1 MNNYYDESNIF
12 YIYSFN
18 ENYAST
24 ILSNYLKNFGKVY
37 NNYDNNPPKNISNL
51 EIHKYKVI
59 YIYTNPIS
67 IILDMI
73 KNMIKNNND
82 YEPKMISMIEDS
94 IITQTDLFLMEDSF
108 NNFTNM
114 TPKINR
120 NYGIFCIKYE
130 TMFDHLKVINNILGI
145 PDIEELYPI
154 KNNIDDKEYCSIIK
168 EIDIEILNKIYKQ
181 LIKKISYMH
190 FIALR

>member
-37 NNYDNNPPKNISNL
+37 NNYEYEPPKNISNS

-59 YIYTNPIS
+59 YIYRNPIS
-67 IILDMI
+67 MILDI
-73 KNMIKNNND
+73 IKNNNED
-82 YEPKMISMIEDS
+82 ELKIIRLIEDS
-94 IITQTDLFLMEDSF
+94 VITQTDLFRIENSF
-108 NNFTNM
+108 DNFTNM

-145 PDIEELYPI
+145 QDVEELYPI
-154 KNNIDDKEYCSIIK
+154 RNDIDHKDYSSIIK
-168 EIDIEILNKIYKQ
+168 EIDLEILNKIYKQ
-181 LIKKISYMH
+181 LIKKMSYMH
-190 FIALR
+190 FISLR

>member
-18 ENYAST
+18 NDESLN

-37 NNYDNNPPKNISNL
+37 NNYDYKPLKNICNS

-59 YIYTNPIS
+59 YIYINPIS
-67 IILDMI
+67 IIS
-73 KNMIKNNND
+73 NMIKNNND
-82 YEPKMISMIEDS
+82 DDSKIIRMIEDS
-94 IITQTDLFLMEDSF
+94 IITQTDLFRMEDSF
-108 NNFTNM
+108 DNFTNM

-130 TMFDHLKVINNILGI
+130 TMFDHWKVINNILGI
-145 PDIEELYPI
+145 RNIKELYPI
-154 KNNIDDKEYCSIIK
+154 RNNIDDINNKEYHSIIK
-168 EIDIEILNKIYKQ
+168 EIDLEILNKIYKN
-181 LIKKISYMH
+181 LIRKMSYMH